1 MKVMANVK
9 KLCGILAFFVVALFA
24 SCSTMVGFHVF
35 DKESNQIL
43 QSDYSIIIDGRTVV
57 RPNQSAKLST
67 AIWKKHQ
74 AKIQVNGYVVEEQT
88 LEKRVYWGK
97 IILPGV
103 LFCYGPRED
112 QLVYVIKQSSAMATE
127 QRQKFT
133 QAIDR
138 ASSTLISEMAANET
152 VAVIS
157 VSSNNQETASFVMDE
172 LEFQLVSSKK
182 FKMVDRKTIDSIRA
196 EQNFQ
201 MSGDV
206 SDDSAVSIGSML
218 GATIVMTGTISSSNN
233 IQQLTLKALDVKT
246 ARIIAMTRE
255 QF

>member
-1 MKVMANVK
+1 MKVKSIEK
-9 KLCGILAFFVVALFA
+9 KMWWILMFFVMALA
-24 SCSTMVGFHVF
+24 ACSTTVKFHVF
-35 DKESNQIL
+35 DKETNHTI
-43 QSDYSIIIDGRTVV
+43 SDYSIIIDGKVYRS
-57 RPNQSAKLST
+57 NQPAELST
-67 AIWKKHQ
+67 AIWKKYQ
-74 AKIQVNGYVVEEQT
+74 AKVQVAGYAVEEHA
-88 LEKRVYWGK
+88 LEKRVYWKK

-103 LFCYGPRED
+103 LGCYGPKED
-112 QLVYVIKQSSAMATE
+112 QIVYVVKQSSIMATE
-127 QRQKFT
+127 QKKQFT

-138 ASSTLISEMAANET
+138 ASSAVISEMAANET

-157 VSSNNQETASFVMDE
+157 ISSSNQETASFVMDE

-182 FKMVDRKTIDSIRA
+182 FKMVDRKTIDTIRA
-196 EQNFQ
+196 EQHFQ

-206 SDDSAVSIGSML
+206 SDDSAVSIGNML